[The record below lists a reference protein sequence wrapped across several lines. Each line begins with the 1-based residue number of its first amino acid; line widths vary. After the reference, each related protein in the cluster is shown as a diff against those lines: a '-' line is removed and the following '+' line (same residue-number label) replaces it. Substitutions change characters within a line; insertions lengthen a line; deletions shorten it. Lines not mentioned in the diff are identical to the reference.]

1 MSSQPTLGRVDS
13 MDQFRGFT
21 VLSMFIVNFA
31 HFQAISPFWKHN
43 DNYVTFADWIM
54 PGFIFAVG
62 FSYRLTI
69 LKRLEKFSALTTY
82 STYFRRSLALIL
94 VSLMLYGFG
103 GEFKNWSDFSA
114 EETIQVDDGD
124 SGMMK
129 EVKVRKTTQFIMR
142 LIKSNL
148 WEVLSIIAV
157 CQIFVMPVIAAGP
170 LVRFLAMIGCLVF
183 HMLFSWWFNWGFV
196 HGYEHNWMVQ
206 LWETG
211 GNRCWD
217 GGFFGIM
224 SWSVAML
231 AGSLVYDIL
240 ATNTRKNA
248 GGKIFLFAAVF
259 MIIGYILS
267 CGTRFY
273 DTPLPAAPEKPAAKK
288 EASEKEGGDKKAS
301 DEKAKD
307 QKEKAEPA
315 KAEPAKEEPAKESQ
329 AKDKKAEDKKTAGE
343 KATDKKEEGKKEE
356 GKPAKDKKAKGKP
369 GKGKKGK
376 EKKPKP
382 LLKQMEANVPQKPGD
397 VAKYAKDPMIP
408 DFSKAA
414 GRGLSDLLAEPPFV
428 MPPHP
433 DQKSVNDRLKKR
445 DELEAMPELDEK
457 QQKELEQLN
466 RSLLG
471 AQHYEYGRQWNYW
484 MMYKRMVSVSFIL
497 FATGVAIAIYALFI
511 LLSDINGMHI
521 GVFRTF
527 GMNPLAAYA
536 IHHVVGHSMH
546 NLAPNDSPLWY
557 CWFITFVF
565 MAINYLFVRHLEK
578 HNIFIR
584 L

>member
-69 LKRLEKFSALTTY
+69 LKRLEKFSAMTTY

-103 GEFKNWSDFSA
+103 GDFKRWSDFSA
-114 EETIQVDDGD
+114 EETIQVTNAEGQ
-124 SGMMK
+124 ME
-129 EVKVRKTTQFIMR
+129 EVQVNKTFQFVMR

-170 LVRFLAMIGCLVF
+170 LIRFVVMLGCLGAHV
-183 HMLFSWWFNWGFV
+183 LISVWFNWAFV
-196 HGYEHNWMVQ
+196 HGDQTNWMVQ
-206 LWETG
+206 LWHTG

-240 ATNTRKNA
+240 ASNTRKNA

-273 DTPLPAAPEKPAAKK
+273 DIPLDEPQP
-288 EASEKEGGDKKAS
+288 DKYAS
-301 DEKAKD
+301 D
-307 QKEKAEPA
+307 
-315 KAEPAKEEPAKESQ
+315 
-329 AKDKKAEDKKTAGE
+329 
-343 KATDKKEEGKKEE
+343 
-356 GKPAKDKKAKGKP
+356 
-369 GKGKKGK
+369 
-376 EKKPKP
+376 
-382 LLKQMEANVPQKPGD
+382 
-397 VAKYAKDPMIP
+397 PMVP

-414 GRGLSDLLAEPPFV
+414 GRGLSGLLAEPPFI

-433 DQKSVNDRLKKR
+433 DQKATNARLEKKK
-445 DELEAMPELDEK
+445 ELEALPDLDEK
-457 QQKELEQLN
+457 QQKELEKLS

-471 AQHYEYGRQWNYW
+471 AQHYDYGRQWNYW

-511 LLSDINGMHI
+511 LLSDIGGMHI

-546 NLAPNDSPLWY
+546 SLAPNDSPLWY